1 MKMKKWLKS
10 LLMTLAF
17 LMVVNTGAAVTT
29 VPAVAKA
36 KAEAVKKGTNF
47 WKGNYQYKVTS
58 LKGKK
63 GTAALIGAKSK
74 VTSVS
79 VPETVSAGG
88 YKLTVTAIGSNAFKN
103 CKKLE
108 TVVTNKAIKEIG
120 KNAFKGCKSL
130 TTVDIR
136 SKALK
141 KVGKNALTGISAKA
155 VITVPDG
162 KDTSYEKLLKIS
174 VQTPPEAV
182 AETTVPE
189 AEEAP
194 KAEETQKVTET
205 PKTEETQKATEAPKT
220 EETQKAAEAPKTE
233 ETQKAAEVAE
243 TEETQKAA
251 EVAETEETQK
261 AETAETEEIQ
271 EAETSKAEEAQETE
285 APKTEKIQEAETS
298 KAEEVQETEAP
309 EISETQETS
318 DIPAVNA
325 SDEDNSADEA
335 TPAPAPEVKV
345 PEVTSKPAPEVKV
358 PEVTPKP
365 APKAKAPAAKAA
377 PEKPVCGEK
386 HLNLI
391 VVESVA
397 PTCTKAGTSS
407 YEYCTVCG
415 YRTEPL
421 PITAIGHS
429 FGDWTVARKAT
440 CTEAGTEERTCA
452 ACGEKET
459 RTTAAT
465 GHTFG
470 EWTLEPIPTSACY
483 AINVRECTSCG
494 YKEKGGYPVHRTDV
508 LTELEDI
515 APTCTTPGATHRT
528 SCEFCGAEFYSY
540 VKPLG
545 HDYSDERFTDEG
557 TCIKAG
563 ISYRKCTRCGAKTDV
578 RETTKAEGHQ
588 WEELKVPATCTES
601 GFTGKQCS
609 ICGEREGR
617 TTNPLG
623 HTYVTTITEAT
634 CEEAGTKKVSCSVCG
649 DTKITTIP
657 ATGKHQWVSYAKEEA
672 TCIRAGHSEYT
683 QCSVCGEYKDNA
695 PTTYAPTKEHRWV
708 TANNVPYSFASV
720 ASVASVSND
729 AQGQEP
735 SILTPA
741 ERPDGM
747 TYFYKRQCEDCGAYK
762 VVPGSGYK
770 GEDDSIDCGH
780 VFWVVFLSKNP
791 WAATNGYSNN
801 YACRVEWKGETYHCY
816 VLSRRGCDEDVG
828 LENWLK
834 SFKPPVPMG
843 KPNCQWKD
851 ALVDSDLRSVDGD
864 GYFSKFEIGDLGKT
878 FIAQ

>member
-1 MKMKKWLKS
+1 MDPTQTTAFGVEKEGFSMKMKKWLKS

-108 TVVTNKAIKEIG
+108 MVITNKAIKEIG

-136 SKALK
+136 SKTLK
-141 KVGKNALTGISAKA
+141 KVGKNALKGISAEA
-155 VITVPDG
+155 VVTVPDG
-162 KDTSYEKLLKIS
+162 KDTSYEKLLKVS

-182 AETTVPE
+182 AETAVPE

-194 KAEETQKVTET
+194 KAEETQAAEAPKV
-205 PKTEETQKATEAPKT
+205 EETQKATEAPKT

-233 ETQKAAEVAE
+233 ETQKATEAPKA
-243 TEETQKAA
+243 EETQKAA
-251 EVAETEETQK
+251 EAPKTEETQK
-261 AETAETEEIQ
+261 A
-271 EAETSKAEEAQETE
+271 TE
-285 APKTEKIQEAETS
+285 APKTEETP
-298 KAEEVQETEAP
+298 ETP
-309 EISETQETS
+309 
-318 DIPAVNA
+318 DIPAVNV
-325 SDEDNSADEA
+325 SDEDNSVDEA
-335 TPAPAPEVKV
+335 TPVPAPEVKA

-429 FGDWTVARKAT
+429 FGDWTVAKKAT
-440 CTEAGTEERTCA
+440 CTEAGTEERICA

-483 AINVRECTSCG
+483 AMNVRECTSCG

-545 HDYSDERFTDEG
+545 HDYSNERFTDEG

-672 TCIRAGHSEYT
+672 TCIKAGHSAYT
-683 QCSVCGEYKDNA
+683 QCSVCGEYKDGA

-708 TANNVPYSFASV
+708 TANTAVFSFMSKSTANGNSRSMTEFEE
-720 ASVASVSND
+720 AC
-729 AQGQEP
+729 
-735 SILTPA
+735 A
-741 ERPDGM
+741 E
-747 TYFYKRQCEDCGAYK
+747 CGAYK
-762 VVPGSGYK
+762 LLPGTGMVEGDKLLYWAEQA
-770 GEDDSIDCGH
+770 EDEDKMGSYIQ
-780 VFWVVFLSKNP
+780 WAVFLSETGWDLSNKNP
-791 WAATNGYSNN
+791 KPLNKAYCHDFCLGNQKYAGYVPALRSSLTQELTPMTP
-801 YACRVEWKGETYHCY
+801 ASTEGKHFAGWKQ
-816 VLSRRGCDEDVG
+816 VG
-828 LENWLK
+828 TDGQ
-834 SFKPPVPMG
+834 PMG
-843 KPNCQWKD
+843 ELLTNHKFGYKD
-851 ALVDSDLRSVDGD
+851 T
-864 GYFSKFEIGDLGKT
+864 GKT
-878 FIAQ
+878 FIAIYN